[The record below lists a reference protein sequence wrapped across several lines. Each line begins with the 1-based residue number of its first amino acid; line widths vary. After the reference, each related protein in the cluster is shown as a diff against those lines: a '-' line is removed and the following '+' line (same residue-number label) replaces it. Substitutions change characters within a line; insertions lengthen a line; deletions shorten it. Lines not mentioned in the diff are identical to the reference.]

1 MKIRN
6 LKFRLRSY
14 GVSYS
19 DTYMWRSNYCPQ
31 GLLNYFHRLKQF
43 HESPFIKFVYNAASY
58 IFFLLLFSYYLL
70 FAFHSPTDET
80 PSINWTEILVIIIV
94 STMLMEDIRQVE
106 FYSKSI
112 GEKYF
117 FLLVSLSRKSINSW
131 KIL

>member
-1 MKIRN
+1 
-6 LKFRLRSY
+6 
-14 GVSYS
+14 
-19 DTYMWRSNYCPQ
+19 MWRSNYCSQ
-31 GLLNYFHRLKQF
+31 GLLNYFRRLKQF

-112 GEKYF
+112 VEKYF

-131 KIL
+131 KIF